1 MFSTN
6 SLVVKKS
13 IDVNNA
19 IESNCNFFLVSIK
32 EIESSK
38 IDINYEDKSNS
49 NEQIIDRDSFLER
62 IQH

>member
-6 SLVVKKS
+6 SLVIKKS

>member
-6 SLVVKKS
+6 SLIVKKS